1 MNPITNMKNLNKM
14 NERELEM
21 GLAGTKQSWHY
32 EYRDS
37 AWVFI
42 GGLPYELTEGDVICV
57 FSQYGEIVHVNLVRD
72 LKTGKS
78 KGFAFVC
85 YQDQRSTI
93 LAVDNLNGMKLLGR
107 LVRVDHVHTYKL
119 PKDLEKMDDDRK
131 KLFIEGCAPKPIQ
144 VHEPSP
150 SSESSD
156 SSEEERRRKSAKKKK
171 KKEKKSKKKKSK
183 HKKRH
188 SSDSEDDDRAK
199 TDQRARPFQP
209 GVKTE
214 PKSPVSSSRRD
225 RDRRDRSRSPREKH
239 QIHVKEEPR
248 SPLAQDRKGFGKGVG
263 SPKDRS
269 KNRLDDMDLRVREE
283 HVKKESQSSQN
294 GRENRRDRSIE
305 RAGRDRERDDE
316 RDRDRKHRYR
326 DHDRRKRSR
335 SRSQEHSSRR

>member
-1 MNPITNMKNLNKM
+1 MKNLNKM

-131 KLFIEGCAPKPIQ
+131 KLFIEGCAPQPIQ
-144 VHEPSP
+144 VHEPHP
-150 SSESSD
+150 PSESSG
-156 SSEEERRRKSAKKKK
+156 SSEDSDEERRRKSAKKKK

-183 HKKRH
+183 HKKRD
-188 SSDSEDDDRAK
+188 SCDSEDDDRAK
-199 TDQRARPFQP
+199 TEQRARPFQP
-209 GVKTE
+209 SVKSE
-214 PKSPVSSSRRD
+214 PKSPISSR
-225 RDRRDRSRSPREKH
+225 RDRRDRSRSPRDKH

-248 SPLAQDRKGFGKGVG
+248 SPLAQDRKGSGRGVG

-269 KNRLDDMDLRVREE
+269 KNRRDDLDFRARGDPVKREP
-283 HVKKESQSSQN
+283 KSPKN
-294 GRENRRDRSIE
+294 GRENRRDRSVE
-305 RAGRDRERDDE
+305 RTGRDRERDDD
-316 RDRDRKHRYR
+316 RDRDRQQRNR
-326 DHDRRKRSR
+326 DQDRRKRSR
-335 SRSQEHSSRR
+335 SRSQEHRSRR